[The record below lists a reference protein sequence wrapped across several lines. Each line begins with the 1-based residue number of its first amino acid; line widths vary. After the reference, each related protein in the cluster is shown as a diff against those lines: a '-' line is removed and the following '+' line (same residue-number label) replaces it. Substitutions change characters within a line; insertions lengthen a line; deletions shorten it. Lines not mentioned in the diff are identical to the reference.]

1 MKARLKRLLDS
12 RFRLSAQFFLGIT
25 GAVLPT
31 LAASVVAWLSL
42 GHVAE
47 VQRQVTE
54 GSVPEMAASFEVA
67 QYAGNLVAAS
77 PGLVTAPTA
86 EQLERVAT
94 QIAGAHRAFENEL
107 ALLQRA
113 DADSASIERVR
124 ARADALVSNIET
136 IRRGMTELFPLTAR
150 SAAQRSELTE
160 LQSRLE
166 ALVAP
171 ALDDQFFYTVTG
183 YRTLAA
189 PPAPRAEHLSERE
202 LGRYRL
208 LADLDASIGIAFQVL
223 ADAFRVSDAS
233 ALEPLRERFESA
245 VGRVE
250 RALATLEASPLRA
263 ALAPAVARLSVL
275 GFDEQS
281 GFALR
286 SRELRIAA
294 EQRDLLARNRDLAV
308 ELIVVVD
315 ELVSSARTRTRDAAL
330 TSTGAIQTARSLLLV
345 ISAISIG
352 GAGVVAWLFVGRVL
366 LRRLAMLSN
375 SMRRMA
381 GGDLEVPVE
390 VGGRDEIAEMAAAL
404 EVFRRHSRE
413 AEWLKAMEALT
424 DAVQEKNEELQAAL
438 EKLRQAQEQI
448 VMREKL
454 AALGELTAGVAHE
467 IRNPLNFVKNFSE
480 SSGELIVEL
489 REVLDKQGGKLDEE
503 QRELVG
509 EITGDLLDNLERI
522 RSHGDRANRIV
533 HGMLELG
540 RGSADMQQTDL
551 NALLQEYARLAF
563 QSARMAN
570 PDSPVDLQFDLDPAV
585 GELEVVPQDLG
596 RVFLN
601 MVSNACDATEAKRQ
615 AMAAEEEPYAP
626 ALRIGSKRCAETI
639 EIRIKDNGEG
649 IPPEIVDKIF
659 VPFFTT
665 KPAGKGTGL
674 GLALSGDIVRE
685 HGGTV
690 RVETEPGAF
699 TEMILEL
706 PVALPATVGA
716 TPAPSD
722 GGRLPVP
729 RPQHG
734 GRDEDTSR
742 T

>member
-1 MKARLKRLLDS
+1 MNDRLKRLLDS
-12 RFRLSAQFFLGIT
+12 RFRLSTQFYLGIA

-42 GHVAE
+42 GYVE
-47 VQRQVTE
+47 DVQERVTE
-54 GSVPEMAASFEVA
+54 GSVPEMAAAFEVA

-77 PGLVTAPTA
+77 PGLVTAPTP
-86 EQLERVAT
+86 EQLARVAAR
-94 QIAGAHRAFENEL
+94 IADSRGAFEGEL
-107 ALLQRA
+107 AALQRA
-113 DADSASIERVR
+113 GARDTGIERVR
-124 ARADALVSNIET
+124 TLADALVSNIET
-136 IRRGMTELFPLTAR
+136 IRRGMTEIFPLTAR
-150 SAAQRSELTE
+150 SAAQRFELTE

-166 ALVAP
+166 AVVAP

-183 YRTLAA
+183 YRALGVA
-189 PPAPRAEHLSERE
+189 PAPRTQHLSENE

-223 ADAFRVSDAS
+223 ANAFRVSEAS
-233 ALEPLRERFESA
+233 SLEPLRERFESA

-250 RALATLEASPLRA
+250 RAMAALEASPMLA
-263 ALAPAVARLSVL
+263 ALTPAVARLSAL
-275 GFDEQS
+275 ALDEQS

-286 SRELRIAA
+286 SRELRLAA
-294 EQRDLLARNRDLAV
+294 EQGELLARNRDLAV
-308 ELIVVVD
+308 ELVVAVD
-315 ELVSSARTRTRDAAL
+315 ELVSTARVRTREAAL

-345 ISAISIG
+345 ISAVSIG

-366 LRRLAMLSN
+366 LRRLGMLSH

-381 GGDLEVPVE
+381 AGDLEVPVE
-390 VGGRDEIAEMAAAL
+390 IGGRDEIAEMAAAL
-404 EVFRRHSRE
+404 EVFRRHSRD
-413 AEWLKAMEALT
+413 AEWVHMVDRLT
-424 DAVQEKNEELQAAL
+424 EAVQDKNDELKQTL

-480 SSGELIVEL
+480 VSGELLEEL
-489 REVLDKQGGKLDEE
+489 REVLDEEGEKLDEE

-509 EITGDLLDNLERI
+509 QITGDLLDNLGRI

-533 HGMLELG
+533 HEMLMLS
-540 RGSADMQQTDL
+540 RGSADMQRTEI
-551 NALLQEYARLAF
+551 NPLLEEYARLAF

-570 PDSPVDLQFDLDPAV
+570 PDCLIDLQLDLDPAV

-601 MVSNACDATEAKRQ
+601 MVSNACDATEARRQ
-615 AMAAEEEPYAP
+615 AMAAQGEPYAP
-626 ALRIGSKRCAETI
+626 ALRIVSRRCAETI
-639 EIRIKDNGEG
+639 EIRIRDNGDG

-665 KPAGKGTGL
+665 KPPGKGTGL
-674 GLALSGDIVRE
+674 GLAMSGDIVRK
-685 HGGTV
+685 HGGAV

-699 TEMILEL
+699 TEMIVEL
-706 PVALPATVGA
+706 PVSPPAAESA
-716 TPAPSD
+716 TQPSSD
-722 GGRLPVP
+722 
-729 RPQHG
+729 
-734 GRDEDTSR
+734 
-742 T
+742 